1 MNSSEK
7 KYYDSVSGKNTE
19 PAQIILETINHI
31 DNAQNMAAMKEA
43 ISYTLAVIGE
53 HTGADRVFIFD
64 RLDDNSDIYTN
75 SYEWCAEGVTPQ
87 IDNLLH
93 LTEEDMPYWI
103 DKFVGGNMIIIENLE
118 EVREV
123 MPSEYEILKVQSIKS
138 EIAVPIFYKGN
149 LSGFIGLD
157 NPPGQP
163 ALFVQLLSLV
173 GTHIGIARA
182 NVKMMSLLTQKQNE
196 LEEKN
201 RTY

>member
-123 MPSEYEILKVQSIKS
+123 MPSEYEILKVQ
-138 EIAVPIFYKGN
+138 
-149 LSGFIGLD
+149 
-157 NPPGQP
+157 
-163 ALFVQLLSLV
+163 
-173 GTHIGIARA
+173 
-182 NVKMMSLLTQKQNE
+182 
-196 LEEKN
+196 
-201 RTY
+201 